1 MLQLGQIEV
10 RSLLDISGL
19 HAPIGEVFREA
30 TPEALAP
37 YRHWLEP
44 DALCPISQRIILP
57 VQAYLVQTRHHRILI
72 DTCVGCGKSIP
83 DAPDWH
89 QRSDTSWLTRLADAG
104 LGPEHIDYV
113 FCTHLHSDHC
123 GWNTERRDGRWVP
136 TFPNAKYV
144 FSKLELEATAKAGGA
159 AFEESVLPIL
169 EAGLAQLVELDF
181 ALDDEVWLE
190 PATGHTE
197 GHVVV
202 NLKSNGRR
210 AAMCGDLMHSPV
222 QCPHPEW
229 SPVWDRDPEA
239 ARRTRRSF
247 LERHADTD
255 TIVLT
260 AHFPLPSIGRV
271 VPHGSGF
278 LFRYVEPPELRRS
291 R

>member
-19 HAPIGEVFREA
+19 HAPIGEVFLEA

-37 YRHWLEP
+37 YRSWLEP
-44 DALCPISQRIILP
+44 DALCPITQRIILP

-89 QRSDTSWLTRLADAG
+89 QRSDQSWLERLAAAG
-104 LGPEHIDYV
+104 LGPEQIDYV

-123 GWNTERRDGRWVP
+123 GWNTQQRDGRWVP

-144 FSKLELEATAKAGGA
+144 FSRLEVEATARAGGA
-159 AFEESVLPIL
+159 AFKESVLPVL

-197 GHVVV
+197 GHVTVH
-202 NLKSNGRR
+202 LKSSGRH

-222 QCPHPEW
+222 QCREPDWNSIGDFDGEQ
-229 SPVWDRDPEA
+229 
-239 ARRTRRSF
+239 ARRTRRAF
-247 LERHADTD
+247 LERCCSAATLVCA
-255 TIVLT
+255 T
-260 AHFPLPSIGRV
+260 HFPSPSFGHV
-271 VPHGSGF
+271 VAHGEGF
-278 LFRYVEPPELRRS
+278 AFADLSVA
-291 R
+291 